1 MSDSKIIQIIPA
13 PADLFAKFAG
23 KAKSIDP
30 SCTQNQD
37 WFYEMEAGLNPG
49 EESSVVLFLRVI
61 CLALMSDGEIAGV
74 PFDTDGV
81 FEPAHE
87 KAHALGYAFKRS
99 ISLKPTEELTP
110 VDEFVTP
117 TLNSD
122 ALIPLIQ
129 NILEWEKGKWSG
141 TAEELHRVLV
151 QRATNLSV
159 IPKGPRAISAAL
171 NRLEGALKRCGIT
184 ITRDRSAT
192 SRTLTLIDIK
202 STKERQQAEQV
213 GPCALGAI
221 SFKLAPVHPL
231 IEVLHGH
238 GVVYADK
245 NGNEIAYGVPC
256 DDFLISGS
264 GGCAMEYGGTLR
276 HDPAICATG
285 RAEAAK

>member
-13 PADLFAKFAG
+13 PADLFAKFAV

-30 SCTQNQD
+30 SWTQNQD

-49 EESSVVLFLRVI
+49 EESSLVFFLRVI

-99 ISLKPTEELTP
+99 ISLKPTEKLTP

-171 NRLEGALKRCGIT
+171 NRLEGALQRCGIT

-192 SRTLTLIDIK
+192 SRTLTLTAIK
-202 STKERQQAEQV
+202 LTEEQV

-221 SFKLAPVHPL
+221 SFKLAPAHPL
-231 IEVLHGH
+231 IEILHGH

-245 NGNEIAYGVPC
+245 HGNEIAYGVLC

-264 GGCAMEYGGTLR
+264 GGCAMEHVGTLR
-276 HDPAICATG
+276 HDPGICRAG
-285 RAEAAK
+285 RDEAAK